1 MLYFN
6 RFSDGV
12 SAVIFKA
19 ELPAVSG
26 GDSKNHVNFTR

>member
-1 MLYFN
+1 MSYFK
-6 RFSDGV
+6 RFSGGV
-12 SAVIFKA
+12 SDVILKA

>member
-6 RFSDGV
+6 RFSGGV
-12 SAVIFKA
+12 SGVILKV